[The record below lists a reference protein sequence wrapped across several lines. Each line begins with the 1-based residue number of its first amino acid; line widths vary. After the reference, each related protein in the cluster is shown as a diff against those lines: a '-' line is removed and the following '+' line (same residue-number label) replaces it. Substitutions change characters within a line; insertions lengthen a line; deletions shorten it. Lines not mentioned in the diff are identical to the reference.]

1 MELTGTIVKIK
12 ETENLPAKKVGSKD
26 FQKKEFWLQITLGG
40 TPQEKYPQTIALELH
55 GDKIT
60 LIDSFTEGQAITANI
75 NLKGKIV
82 GDKCFNVLQVW
93 KIYEVRK

>member
-12 ETENLPAKKVGSKD
+12 ETENLPTKKEGSKD
-26 FQKKEFWLQITLGG
+26 FQKKEFWLQIPDKQYT
-40 TPQEKYPQTIALELH
+40 QTIALELH

-60 LIDSFTEGQAITANI
+60 LIDTFTEGQEITVNI

-82 GDKCFNVLQVW
+82 GDKCFNALQVW
-93 KIYEVRK
+93 KIQEVKK